1 MMRHSR
7 IKSKLS
13 RNEPVL
19 VTTLHFTDPALFEMT
34 SLMGFDGIWIDLEHH
49 GLSLETAARLMLAA
63 RVGSS
68 DIVARPAKGEFLR
81 IGRML
86 EVGANAIMYPQCDDA
101 EEAAEV
107 VRWCKFPPLGRR
119 GCDAANADAP
129 YLSMPIEQYTQKANE
144 ETVTVIQIETASAL
158 ENVEAIA
165 QVEGVDVLM
174 MGPADLSLQLGIP
187 GQFDHPK
194 IQDANQRIADAA
206 MRHGKHWG
214 RPVGSTDEAHQYL
227 QMNARFITAGADI
240 VSIKAAHEAMQNDYA
255 KLGFSFD
262 NRLA

>member
-1 MMRHSR
+1 MKRSR
-7 IKSKLS
+7 IKAKLS

-49 GLSLETAARLMLAA
+49 GVSLETASQLMLAT

-86 EVGANAIMYPQCDDA
+86 EVGANAIMYPQCDNA

-107 VRWCKFPPLGRR
+107 VHWCKFPPLGRR

-129 YLSMPIEQYTQKANE
+129 FLSMPIGPVDKTPG
-144 ETVTVIQIETASAL
+144 ETS
-158 ENVEAIA
+158 
-165 QVEGVDVLM
+165 
-174 MGPADLSLQLGIP
+174 
-187 GQFDHPK
+187 
-194 IQDANQRIADAA
+194 
-206 MRHGKHWG
+206 
-214 RPVGSTDEAHQYL
+214 
-227 QMNARFITAGADI
+227 
-240 VSIKAAHEAMQNDYA
+240 
-255 KLGFSFD
+255 
-262 NRLA
+262 